1 MSIGILGKKV
11 GMTRIYDEAGVAI
24 AVTVIEAEPNAVT
37 KINENN
43 GKRSAQL
50 AFDKTTEKRT
60 TRPMNG
66 HFKKAG
72 TAPYKFLRE
81 FAIEEGC
88 ELSVG
93 TELDVSQFQEGQFV
107 DVIGLSKGRG
117 FQGSVHRFG
126 FAGQPDSHGSKMHRR
141 TGSVG
146 AGSTPGRVWKN
157 TRMPGHMGDRRVT
170 VQNLKIIQVR
180 SDDHCLLVKG
190 AIPGAKGSY
199 VVVRDAVKKPKPEM
213 KPVSTEAEAQS

>member
-11 GMTRIYDEAGVAI
+11 GMTRVYDDAGAAV

-43 GKRSAQL
+43 GNGKRSVQV
-50 AFDKTTEKRT
+50 AFDETTEKRT

-72 TAPYKFLRE
+72 TAPYKFLKE
-81 FAIEEGC
+81 FPLEEGA
-88 ELSVG
+88 ELAVG
-93 TELDVSQFQEGQFV
+93 SQLDVSQFQEGQFV

-117 FQGSVHRFG
+117 FQGGVHRHG

-157 TRMPGHMGDRRVT
+157 TKMPGHMGDRRVT
-170 VQNLKIIQVR
+170 VQNLKVMQVR
-180 SDDHCLLVKG
+180 TDDHCLLVKG

-199 VVVRDAVKKPKPEM
+199 VVVRDAVKKPKPE
-213 KPVSTEAEAQS
+213 PQAEAEAQS

>member
-1 MSIGILGKKV
+1 
-11 GMTRIYDEAGVAI
+11 MTRVYDDAGAAH

-37 KINENN
+37 QINKDEAN
-43 GKRSAQL
+43 GNGTVQL
-50 AFDKTTEKRT
+50 AYNQSTEKRT

-72 TAPYKFLRE
+72 TAPYKKLRE
-81 FAIEEGC
+81 FPLQEGM
-88 ELSVG
+88 ELELGS
-93 TELDVSQFQEGQFV
+93 TLDVSQFQEGQFV
-107 DVIGLSKGRG
+107 DVIGVSKGRG
-117 FQGSVHRFG
+117 FQGGVHRHG

-157 TRMPGHMGDRRVT
+157 SKMPGHMGDKRIT
-170 VQNLKIIQVR
+170 VQNLRVMQVR
-180 SDDHCLLVKG
+180 TDDHCLLVKG

-199 VVVRDAVKKPKPEM
+199 VMVRDAVKKPKPE
-213 KPVSTEAEAQS
+213 PQAETETASS

>member
-11 GMTRIYDEAGVAI
+11 GMTRVYDDAGSAI
-24 AVTVIEAEPNAVT
+24 AVTVIEAEPNSVTQIKSTEKDGYEAV
-37 KINENN
+37 
-43 GKRSAQL
+43 QL
-50 AFDKTTEKRT
+50 AYDQTNEKRT
-60 TRPMNG
+60 TSPMNG

-72 TAPYKFLRE
+72 TAPFKKLRE
-81 FAIEEGC
+81 FPLFEGV
-88 ELSVG
+88 ELEAG
-93 TELDVSQFQEGQFV
+93 AQLDVSQFEEGQFV

-117 FQGSVHRFG
+117 FQGGVHRHG

-157 TRMPGHMGDRRVT
+157 TKMPGHMGDRRVT
-170 VQNLKIIQVR
+170 VQNLKIVQVR
-180 SDDHCLLVKG
+180 TDDHCLLVKG

-199 VVVRDAVKKPKPEM
+199 VVVRDAVKKEKPKM
-213 KPVSTEAEAQS
+213 KAAEDKS